1 MIPCSNPQGDGWPD
15 PAGVARTG
23 TGWAALG
30 NKKKSGS
37 TRLLSRNKR
46 GAAAVTQSRGSRGF
60 HEPEPDASPSV
71 SHHHQH
77 HHHPRTAQLADREE
91 LVGYGA
97 SRQSRRRARPGR
109 VSDQRPLLAPSPP
122 SLCCT
127 PPRSDRSGANRAP
140 PLAFS
145 FQNIPQ
151 KPKKLI
157 T

>member
-1 MIPCSNPQGDGWPD
+1 MAWSRWSWT
-15 PAGVARTG
+15 ARHARTG
-23 TGWAALG
+23 AGWAALG
-30 NKKKSGS
+30 NKKKFWEHSAS
-37 TRLLSRNKR
+37 QPQQR

-71 SHHHQH
+71 SHHHQY

-97 SRQSRRRARPGR
+97 STQSRRRARPGR
-109 VSDQRPLLAPSPP
+109 VSDQRPLLAPAPP